1 MNQLKSIRFMHFQP
15 ATKCLP
21 LGGCDLEGRNY
32 MLLNAEITMLK
43 NRLIRASQYVNC
55 LTHPYMLKISQMID
69 VRLDEF
75 ERIKKLLL

>member
-1 MNQLKSIRFMHFQP
+1 MHSQP

-21 LGGCDLEGRNY
+21 LGGCDLEGRNC
-32 MLLNAEITMLK
+32 MLLVAEITMLK
-43 NRLIRASQYVNC
+43 KRLIHASQYVNC

>member
-1 MNQLKSIRFMHFQP
+1 MHFQP

-43 NRLIRASQYVNC
+43 KRLIRASQYVNC
-55 LTHPYMLKISQMID
+55 LTHGGQTVDKVPVDSLRAGKPA
-69 VRLDEF
+69 
-75 ERIKKLLL
+75 LLNF